1 MIALLA
7 MEFGKLGRLA
17 SVRFG
22 LVLLAVF
29 PVLWA
34 YAPGVFDVYGFYIVS
49 GFQVPALALLSS
61 MTFLLPLLVAIAA
74 AELLGL
80 EIQHGTLPT
89 VLLRPVTRSQWLLAK
104 VLVAST
110 IPFLA
115 LAWFLLTSLVAG
127 AFFGFGSFVGGTG
140 LGPDGLLGAGL
151 MAPAAAWGELLR
163 AFAMAAYALV
173 PIALLS
179 VLFAVLFMNAAA
191 GALATLGSLIVMELL
206 VVVPAIT
213 PYLLTTQLSAYVAP
227 AADLGWTVALIA
239 FYCAAFAAAAVI
251 VFERKDF

>member
-1 MIALLA
+1 MTALLA

-29 PVLWA
+29 PLLWA
-34 YAPGVFDVYGFYIVS
+34 YAPGVFDVYGFFIVS

-61 MTFLLPLLVAIAA
+61 MAFLLPLLVAIAA

-89 VLLRPVTRSQWLLAK
+89 ILLRPVTRSQWLLAK
-104 VLVAST
+104 VLVAAA

-115 LAWFLLTSLVAG
+115 LAWFLLTSLAAG
-127 AFFGFGSFVGGTG
+127 AFFGFGPFVGGTG
-140 LGPDGLLGAGL
+140 LGRDGLLGAGT
-151 MAPAAAWGELLR
+151 MMPAAAFVEIGR
-163 AFAMAAYALV
+163 AFLMAAYALV
-173 PIALLS
+173 PIALLA

-206 VVVPAIT
+206 VVVPVLT
-213 PYLLTTQLSAYVAP
+213 PYLLTTQLSAYVTP
-227 AADLGWTVALIA
+227 AADVGWVVALIA

>member
-7 MEFGKLGRLA
+7 MEFGKLGRLV
-17 SVRFG
+17 SLRFG
-22 LVLLAVF
+22 LVLLALF
-29 PVLWA
+29 PILWA

-61 MTFLLPLLVAIAA
+61 MAFLLPLLVAIAA
-74 AELLGL
+74 GELLGL

-89 VLLRPVTRSQWLLAK
+89 VLLRPVTRSQWMLAK
-104 VLVAST
+104 VLVAAA
-110 IPFLA
+110 IPFFT
-115 LAWFLLTSLVAG
+115 LAWFLLTSFAAG
-127 AFFGFGSFVGGTG
+127 AFFGFGEFFGGTG
-140 LGPDGLLGAGL
+140 LGRDGLLGAG
-151 MAPAAAWGELLR
+151 MMTPAAALGEVLR
-163 AFAMAAYALV
+163 AYLTAAYALV
-173 PIALLS
+173 PVALLS

-191 GALATLGSLIVMELL
+191 GALATLASLIVMELL
-206 VVVPAIT
+206 VVLPALT

-227 AADLGWTVALIA
+227 AADLGWVVALIA